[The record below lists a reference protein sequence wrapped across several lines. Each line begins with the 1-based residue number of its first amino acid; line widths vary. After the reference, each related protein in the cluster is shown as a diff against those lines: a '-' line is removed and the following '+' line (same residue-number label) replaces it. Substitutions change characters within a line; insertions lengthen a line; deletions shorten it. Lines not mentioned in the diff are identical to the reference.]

1 MSADFYVHIVES
13 PSPAELRDLR
23 TEGQALR
30 SVLAVAGIPH
40 RYNPA
45 VDLEQFH
52 IAMTDEV
59 DAAIDEFR
67 KPPILHLS
75 AHGSER
81 GIQLTNQ
88 EELLW
93 SDLADYI
100 RPLNEILN
108 GGLGVCMSCCGGAHG
123 VQMAEVMRREKLPYK
138 WIAGSFADVML
149 PDIALAYS
157 VFYRRFHS
165 GDYGDDRDLIK
176 TVRAASG
183 ITDFAIWDGER
194 IQEKYLQGQYEQL
207 VQIIREKREE
217 RAREERMERIRQGT
231 R

>member
-13 PSPAELRDLR
+13 PSPAELRDLL
-23 TEGQALR
+23 TEGQVLR

-75 AHGSER
+75 THGSER

-93 SDLADYI
+93 SDF
-100 RPLNEILN
+100 
-108 GGLGVCMSCCGGAHG
+108 
-123 VQMAEVMRREKLPYK
+123 AEWTTCWPC
-138 WIAGSFADVML
+138 
-149 PDIALAYS
+149 
-157 VFYRRFHS
+157 
-165 GDYGDDRDLIK
+165 
-176 TVRAASG
+176 AA
-183 ITDFAIWDGER
+183 
-194 IQEKYLQGQYEQL
+194 
-207 VQIIREKREE
+207 
-217 RAREERMERIRQGT
+217 
-231 R
+231 